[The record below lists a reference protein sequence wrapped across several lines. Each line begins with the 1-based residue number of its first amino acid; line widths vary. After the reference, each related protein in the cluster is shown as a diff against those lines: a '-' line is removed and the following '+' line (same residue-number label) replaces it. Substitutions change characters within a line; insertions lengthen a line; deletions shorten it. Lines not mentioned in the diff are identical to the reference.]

1 MKRFR
6 IAILSTVLLS
16 MLLSVLL
23 TGCGS
28 KPAATAPEEG
38 SAVRSKE
45 VGSQYDEGSAVRS
58 KEVGSQENTDI
69 SVDGDTGV
77 E

>member
-1 MKRFR
+1 MMKRFR
-6 IAILSTVLLS
+6 IAILSLVLLS
-16 MLLSVLL
+16 TLLA
-23 TGCGS
+23 GCAS
-28 KPAATAPEEG
+28 NKSAATDPDEG

-45 VGSQYDEGSAVRS
+45 VGSAYEGSAVRS

-69 SVDGDTGV
+69 SADGDIGV

>member
-1 MKRFR
+1 MTMKRFR
-6 IAILSTVLLS
+6 IAILSLVLLS
-16 MLLSVLL
+16 TLLA
-23 TGCGS
+23 GCAS
-28 KPAATAPEEG
+28 NKSATTDPDEG

-58 KEVGSQENTDI
+58 KIVGSQGNTDV